1 MRRGPA
7 QERRLPGPTPGLGP
21 KARAR
26 HGAQESGGG
35 GRYRGGPM
43 TLFLASVASSGEAR
57 EALRCG
63 ADIIDAKD
71 AAKGALGALQAEA
84 IQAIVTAVAG
94 SVPVSAV
101 TGDVAMVPSLLAAAA
116 AAIAASGPQF
126 VKVGLFPDPLRPDCI
141 RALTPL
147 ARSRKLIGVMFADR
161 GAEVA
166 LIKLMAAAGFA
177 GAMLDTASKGGGRL
191 LDHWDVAAM
200 RAFIGECRAHQLMS
214 GLAGSL
220 ETPDIPRLLPL
231 EPDVLGFRG
240 ALCAG
245 YDRTRTLVADQV
257 RLVRDLIPR
266 DPRSSAATK
275 ADTVDYRLLAA
286 RGYAGDSGSASDCIF
301 VRNFVLPIR
310 VGAYAHEH
318 AAKQRV
324 RFDVE
329 AQISR
334 APRAA
339 EDMRDVVSYDL
350 LTDGIRLMVDRG
362 HIPLLETLAES
373 IASMVLSH
381 PRVLRVRVTLEKL
394 DVGPGSVGIEIT
406 RERAADVAKVHA
418 LYPAAG
424 PSGDPKAAD

>member
-1 MRRGPA
+1 
-7 QERRLPGPTPGLGP
+7 
-21 KARAR
+21 
-26 HGAQESGGG
+26 
-35 GRYRGGPM
+35 M
-43 TLFLASVASSGEAR
+43 TLFLASVASSAEAR
-57 EALRCG
+57 EALSCG

-116 AAIAASGPQF
+116 TAIAASGPAF

-141 RALTPL
+141 RALAPL

-166 LIKLMAAAGFA
+166 LIKLMAEAGFA

-191 LDHWDVAAM
+191 LDHWEVAAM
-200 RAFIGECRAHQLMS
+200 RAFIGECRAHGLMS

-245 YDRTRTLVADQV
+245 YDRTQTLVADQV

-266 DPRSSAATK
+266 DPRSSAARK
-275 ADTVDYRLLAA
+275 ADSVDYRLLAA
-286 RGYAGDSGSASDCIF
+286 RGYAGDSGSETASDCIF

-373 IASMVLSH
+373 IAAMVLSH

-394 DVGPGSVGIEIT
+394 DVGPGGVGIEIT

-418 LYPAAG
+418 LYPAAR
-424 PSGDPKAAD
+424 PSGDPKVAD

>member
-1 MRRGPA
+1 
-7 QERRLPGPTPGLGP
+7 
-21 KARAR
+21 
-26 HGAQESGGG
+26 
-35 GRYRGGPM
+35 M
-43 TLFLASVASSGEAR
+43 TLFLASVASSAEAR
-57 EALRCG
+57 LAVSSG

-71 AAKGALGALQAEA
+71 AAKGALGALDAAA
-84 IQAIVTAVAG
+84 IQEIVTTVAG
-94 SVPVSAV
+94 SAPVSAV
-101 TGDVAMVPSLLAAAA
+101 TGDVAMVPSLIVAAA
-116 AAIAASGPQF
+116 AAIARSGPEY

-141 RALTPL
+141 RALAPL

-161 GAEVA
+161 GADQAVVR
-166 LIKLMAAAGFA
+166 LMAEAGFA
-177 GAMLDTASKGGGRL
+177 GAMLDTASKHGGRL
-191 LDHWDVAAM
+191 LDHWDVAAL

-214 GLAGSL
+214 GLSGSL
-220 ETPDIPRLLPL
+220 ETPDIPRLLQL

-245 YDRTRTLVADQV
+245 HDRTQTLVADQV
-257 RLVRDLIPR
+257 RLVRDLIPH
-266 DPRSSAATK
+266 DPRSPAARN

-286 RGYAGDSGSASDCIF
+286 RGYAGDSSADTASDCIF

-310 VGAYAHEH
+310 VGAYAHERSTR
-318 AAKQRV
+318 QRV

-334 APRAA
+334 SARAA

-350 LTDGIRLMVDRG
+350 LTDGIRLMVDRD
-362 HIPLLETLAES
+362 HILLLETLAERV
-373 IASMVLSH
+373 AAMVLSH

-418 LYPAAG
+418 LYPAAR
-424 PSGDPKAAD
+424 PAGDPKVAD